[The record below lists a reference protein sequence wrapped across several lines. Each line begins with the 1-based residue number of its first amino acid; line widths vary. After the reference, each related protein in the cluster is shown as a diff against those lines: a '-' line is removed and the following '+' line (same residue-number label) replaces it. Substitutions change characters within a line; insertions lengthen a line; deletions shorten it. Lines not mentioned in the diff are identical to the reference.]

1 MDKEFMGE
9 RRRALEEE
17 YFVKLNRVLIDRLR
31 AAEAARG
38 KSGDARK
45 TCDVE
50 EDVSSDGRG
59 GEKGLALRSR
69 YWSPGTSRL

>member
-17 YFVKLNRVLIDRLR
+17 YFAGLNRALIDRLR
-31 AAEAARG
+31 AAEAASA
-38 KSGDARK
+38 KSGDVRE

-50 EDVSSDGRG
+50 EDVSSHGHGR
-59 GEKGLALRSR
+59 EKR
-69 YWSPGTSRL
+69 